1 MLPSLVAHELEE
13 AVTRYLRASFPMTTS
28 GFRRAD
34 GRTMVDDF
42 LGAPGALF
50 KGPYLGLGLP
60 FLHAEGETVTPF
72 HHLELPFTPYRHQLR
87 AYERLCGEAP
97 RSTLVA
103 TGTGSGKTECFLYP
117 VLEHCAATRERGV
130 KAIVIY
136 PMNALAIDQARRI
149 AGLVARQKG
158 LRGRIS
164 VGLFVGERETQPSK
178 RMTAESVITCKETLR
193 SQPPDI
199 LLTNYKMLDFLLM
212 RPQDQSLWQFNAPG
226 RLRYLVVDELHTF
239 DGAQG
244 TDLACLVR
252 RLRDRLVG
260 HGHATLACV
269 GTSATIGGA
278 EAAGTLRDYARQI
291 FTAPF
296 DAESVILEE
305 RATPEQFLRG
315 VELAHS
321 LWPTDAAQRDAL
333 RPERH
338 ADASGYLHAQARLW
352 LGPAAPALDA
362 NDPQE
367 ATHARIVLG
376 ERLRGLAAFREL
388 LERASGL
395 LEVRYLLEAWQN
407 RHALDAEHTR
417 LLFDSLLALVS
428 TARSGSVEHP
438 RPLLSVRL
446 QLWLRELRRMVASV
460 AEVPQLIYSDDQ
472 SHDEQR
478 LELPV
483 AHCRNCHAAGWVSVR
498 RAEDDR
504 LEQALP
510 AIYQAWFANHPEVC
524 LLYPLQG
531 PPPSDPKGLDA
542 VVNLTHASLRS
553 YRDEP
558 PERLRAGEEPAL
570 RVWQPDQRREVERG
584 EQRRVISHHDCPWCG
599 AQEGLSLIGA
609 QAASL
614 ASVMIGQI
622 YGSAYNDHR
631 KLIAFSDSVQ
641 DAAHRA
647 GFFGART
654 YTTLVRRAVAR
665 FVQEQAT
672 GLDLA
677 TVAQELP
684 RYWQR
689 EMGDDAAFVG
699 TFIAPNMEWLRDYQ
713 RLCSEGQVAPGSDLA
728 ALVAQRLEWEVIQG
742 FGLRARIGRTLER
755 SRLLA
760 VAVER
765 AALLQSAERLA
776 RALGEEIGELRG
788 IDAAAV
794 LRFLLGVLWRM
805 RTRGGFYHPALDAYI
820 AQAGDTFLPFH
831 LSRFMPSY
839 GKASPPPA
847 LLTLGRVSRSF
858 DALHR
863 EGGSWYRLWFLRVV
877 ARQERVL
884 ASDAFGQVMTLLV
897 RQLHHDGLLVE
908 RTVPGESVYGLDPAR
923 WHCSNRVAVAVC
935 DQCGHRV
942 EVADAEVD
950 LWHGLDCLR
959 ASCAGHYATEAA
971 RPALDSALAR
981 GRPTRLV
988 PAEHTAL
995 LGAEQRKQIEL
1006 AFIHGDQ
1013 PWEVNLLSATP
1024 TLEMGID
1031 IGDLSSVLLCSV
1043 PPTQSSYL
1051 QRIGRAGRRD
1061 GNALAVTVANGHNH
1075 DLYFY
1080 QDPLQMIAG
1089 QVRPP
1094 GVFLQATAVLER
1106 QLAAFCCD
1114 RWAASGVKPDAVP
1127 KRLQEVLNAVEAT
1140 DQSRFPYTFLAF
1152 VEGKRNALYRD
1163 FLLLFPELPES
1174 ALDHLR
1180 TFLFGETQERGMVYR
1195 IIDRLSYAVK
1205 QRQQWSKRID
1215 RLYAES
1221 KVLASQPQD
1230 EAIREQLE
1238 GLVAERN
1245 ALRALR
1251 HDTNQRAAL
1260 NFFTDEGLLPNYA
1273 FPEEGV
1279 TLRSIILRR
1288 RSEQERTEKEG
1299 SSRYEKNGFTVQ
1311 RPAQSAL
1318 SELAPLSHFYADGHV
1333 VEIDQIDLGLSQ
1345 IEEWRLCD
1353 QCHYVDNLTQHGE
1366 RYSVCPRCGS
1376 AQWADSGQKRTLLKL
1391 RQVYATADDRRS
1403 RISDDSDQRTPLFF
1417 NRQMLVDVPPGQSTR
1432 AYRLPDE
1439 TLPFAFEYLPRVTLR
1454 EINFGQLGLNTAP
1467 SLVAGQFAAR
1477 PGFQIC
1483 RHCGKV
1489 RRSGGRR
1496 RSGFAHAYDCTLR
1509 RPGAVERESD
1519 YFESLYLFRELESE
1533 AVRILLPL
1541 AEVAGSEIHLNS
1553 LIAALQLG
1561 LRRYF
1566 HGSVDHLRV
1575 AHYSA
1580 PSASGTRK
1588 QYLVLYDSVPGGT
1601 GYLKEL
1607 LAAPRQLIDM
1617 LQIAHQVI
1625 SRCGCRDQPNTD
1637 GCYHCLLAYRESR
1650 NKALISRQVAET
1662 LLGRI
1667 LAQAET
1673 LETIESIEAID
1684 INPLLESELEQ
1695 RFLSVLSNHSAG
1707 VTATPEMV
1715 NGKPGLFLSIGGE
1728 TLARY
1733 AGADATPVAW
1743 KIEPQVVLGPAQGV
1757 ARNCRA
1763 DFVLWPVREAAG
1775 VLPVAVFTDGFA
1787 YHYNTVDDDT
1797 AKRQAILD
1805 SGRFYVWTLAWHDLP
1820 GQGSRNNHPAL
1831 ALLDH
1836 AQRPLGQQLFS
1847 LLAPHAGWQNHA
1859 AYQPRLQEGSYR
1871 WLIAYLAGTTTAIQ
1885 HLRAAAFSRLLG
1897 WLDDRS
1903 ASDSALSDA
1912 LTRELRGWTPA
1923 HIHAHL
1929 TESGPII
1936 LGGLNE
1942 TLGSARGAA
1951 KGAVRVVV
1959 GLPTEAMQRAAR
1971 GALEAFAEL
1980 RVHLALDDEQ
1990 AALTEAYETS
2000 WQAFWG
2006 LANLLQLHGR
2016 FTLASQR
2023 GVAQE
2028 LYREPQQTLH
2038 AQSPQSQTPEPATT
2052 EWAQLMALSVFG
2064 EALTPLQQLGVAL
2077 PVLGYELM
2085 IDQAIVAEAELAWP
2099 KPRIAVLYESDTE
2112 AQTRFEADGWQL
2124 FVGLDEHLV
2133 AALTAHER
2141 ES

>member
-13 AVTRYLRASFPMTTS
+13 AVTRYLRASFPMTTP

-42 LGAPGALF
+42 LDAPGALF

-60 FLHAEGETVTPF
+60 FLHAEGEAVTPF
-72 HHLELPFTPYRHQLR
+72 HHLELPFAPYRHQLR
-87 AYERLCGEAP
+87 AYERLCSDSP

-117 VLEHCAATRERGV
+117 LLEHCAANRERGV

-149 AGLVARQKG
+149 AGLVAGQPG
-158 LRGRIS
+158 LNGRVS
-164 VGLFVGERETQPSK
+164 VGLFVGESEAQPSK
-178 RMTAESVITCKETLR
+178 RMTADSVITCKETLR

-212 RPQDQSLWQFNAPG
+212 RPQDQSLWQFNEPG

-260 HGHATLACV
+260 HASLACV

-278 EAAGTLRDYARQI
+278 EAAETLRDYAGQI
-291 FTAPF
+291 FTTPF
-296 DAESVILEE
+296 DSDSVILEE
-305 RATPEQFLRG
+305 RETPAQFLRG
-315 VELAHS
+315 VELAHT

-338 ADASGYLHAQARLW
+338 ASANGYLHAQALLW
-352 LGPAAPALDA
+352 LGQEAPALDA
-362 NDPQE
+362 DDPQE
-367 ATHARIVLG
+367 STRARIELG

-395 LEVRYLLEAWQN
+395 LEVRYLLEAWQS
-407 RHALDAEHTR
+407 RHAIDAEHAR

-438 RPLLSVRL
+438 RPLLTVRL

-460 AEVPQLIYSDDQ
+460 AEVPQLLYSDDQ
-472 SHDEQR
+472 GHEEQR

-498 RAEDDR
+498 REEEGR
-504 LEQALP
+504 LEQELP
-510 AIYQAWFANHPEVC
+510 AIYQAWFSNHPEVC

-531 PPPSDPKGLDA
+531 PPPSEPKGFDA
-542 VVNLTHASLRS
+542 VVNVVHASLRS
-553 YRDEP
+553 YRGEP
-558 PERLRAGEEPAL
+558 PELLRGGEEPAL

-584 EQRRVISHHDCPWCG
+584 EQRRVITHHDCPWCG

-614 ASVMIGQI
+614 ASVMIGQL
-622 YGSAYNDHR
+622 YGSAYNDHH

-665 FVQEQAT
+665 FIQDQGA

-689 EMGDDAAFVG
+689 KMGSDAAFVG

-713 RLCSEGQVAPGSDLA
+713 RLCNEGQVAPGSDLT

-755 SRLLA
+755 SRLAA

-765 AALLQSAERLA
+765 DALLQSAERLA
-776 RALGEEIGELRG
+776 RALGEEVGELRG

-794 LRFLLGVLWRM
+794 VRFLLGVLWRM

-820 AQAGDTFLPFH
+820 AQAGDTFMPFH
-831 LSRFMPSY
+831 RSRFMPSY
-839 GKASPPPA
+839 GKTSPPPA

-877 ARQERVL
+877 ASEERVL

-897 RQLHHDGLLVE
+897 RQLRQDGLLVE
-908 RTVPGESVYGLDPAR
+908 RTVRGESVYGLDPAR
-923 WHCSNRVAVAVC
+923 WHCSSRVAVAVC
-935 DQCGHRV
+935 DQCGHRL
-942 EVADAEVD
+942 EVADEEGD

-959 ASCAGHYATEAA
+959 AGCAGHYATEPA
-971 RPALDSALAR
+971 RPVVDSELAR
-981 GRPTRLV
+981 GQPTRLV

-995 LGAEQRKQIEL
+995 LDAEQRKQIEL
-1006 AFIHGDQ
+1006 AFIHGDR

-1089 QVRPP
+1089 QIRPP

-1106 QLAAFCCD
+1106 QLAAFCFD
-1114 RWAASGVKPDAVP
+1114 RWAASGIEPNAVP
-1127 KRLQEVLNAVEAT
+1127 KPLREVLNAVEAT
-1140 DQSRFPYTFLAF
+1140 DQNRFPYTFLAF

-1180 TFLFGETQERGMVYR
+1180 TFLFGEEQERGMVYR
-1195 IIDRLSYAVK
+1195 IIDRLSYVVR

-1215 RLYAES
+1215 RLKAEY
-1221 KVLASQPQD
+1221 KALESQPQD
-1230 EAIREQLE
+1230 EAIRERLE
-1238 GLVAERN
+1238 GLAAERHALS
-1245 ALRALR
+1245 ALRSN
-1251 HDTNQRAAL
+1251 TNRRAAL

-1279 TLRSIILRR
+1279 TLQSIILRR
-1288 RSEQERTEKEG
+1288 RSEQEREEEEG
-1299 SSRYEKNGFTVQ
+1299 GSRYERINFTVQ

-1318 SELAPLSHFYADGHV
+1318 SELAPLSHFYAVGRE

-1345 IEEWRLCD
+1345 VEEWRLCD
-1353 QCHYVDNLTQHGE
+1353 QCHFVDNVTQHGE

-1391 RQVYATADDRRS
+1391 RQVYATAEDRRS
-1403 RISDDSDQRTPLFF
+1403 RIGDDSDQRTPLFF

-1439 TLPFAFEYLPRVTLR
+1439 ALPFAFEYLPRVTLR
-1454 EINFGQLGLNTAP
+1454 EINFGQLGLNTAQ
-1467 SLVAGQFAAR
+1467 SLVAGQLAAR

-1496 RSGFAHAYDCTLR
+1496 RSGFEHAYDCKLR
-1509 RPGAVERESD
+1509 RPGVVEQESD

-1541 AEVAGSEIHLNS
+1541 AEVAVSEVHLNS

-1566 HGSVDHLRV
+1566 RGSVDHLRV

-1607 LAAPRQLIDM
+1607 LSAPRQLIEV
-1617 LQIAHQVI
+1617 LQAAHQVV
-1625 SRCGCRDQPNTD
+1625 SRCGCREEPNKD

-1650 NKALISRQVAET
+1650 NKELISRQVAED
-1662 LLGRI
+1662 LLARI

-1673 LETIESIEAID
+1673 LETIESIEEID
-1684 INPLLESELEQ
+1684 INPLIESELEQ
-1695 RFLSVLSNHSAG
+1695 RFLSVLTNHGAG
-1707 VTATPEMV
+1707 VTVTPEMV

-1733 AGADATPVAW
+1733 AGGDAAPVAW

-1757 ARNCRA
+1757 ARICRP
-1763 DFVLWPVREAAG
+1763 DFVLWPVREEEG
-1775 VLPVAVFTDGFA
+1775 VLPVAIFTDGFA
-1787 YHYNTVDDDT
+1787 HHYDKVDDDT

-1805 SGRFYVWTLAWHDLP
+1805 SGRFYVWSLAWHDLP
-1820 GQGSRNNHPAL
+1820 GQGSRNNHPSL

-1836 AQRPLGQQLFS
+1836 AQRSLGQQLFS
-1847 LLAPHAGWQNHA
+1847 LLAPHAGWENPA
-1859 AYQPRLQEGSYR
+1859 AYQPQLREGPYR
-1871 WLIAYLAGTTTAIQ
+1871 WLIAYLAGTAAAAR
-1885 HLRAAAFSRLLG
+1885 HLREAALSRLLG
-1897 WLDDRS
+1897 WLDERS
-1903 ASDSALSDA
+1903 ASDPARGGALA
-1912 LTRELRGWTPA
+1912 QELRGWTPA
-1923 HIHAHL
+1923 HIHAQL
-1929 TESGPII
+1929 TEAGPTI

-1942 TLGSARGAA
+1942 ALESARG
-1951 KGAVRVVV
+1951 GVRVVV
-1959 GLPTEAMQRAAR
+1959 GLPTEAMQRAAQ
-1971 GALEAFAEL
+1971 GALEAFSEL
-1980 RVHLALDDEQ
+1980 RVHLALEDEQ
-1990 AALTEAYETS
+1990 AALNEAYETS

-2006 LANLLQLHGR
+2006 LANLLQFHPR

-2028 LYREPQQTLH
+2028 LYPEPPQTL
-2038 AQSPQSQTPEPATT
+2038 QPAAN
-2052 EWAQLMALSVFG
+2052 EWAQLMAFSAFG
-2064 EALTPLQQLGVAL
+2064 EALVPLQQLGVEL

-2085 IDQAIVAEAELAWP
+2085 VDQAIVAEAELAWP
-2099 KPRIAVLYESDTE
+2099 GRRIAVLYDADSE

-2124 FVGLDEHLV
+2124 FVGLDERLV
-2133 AALTAHER
+2133 AALTAR
-2141 ES
+2141 EKES